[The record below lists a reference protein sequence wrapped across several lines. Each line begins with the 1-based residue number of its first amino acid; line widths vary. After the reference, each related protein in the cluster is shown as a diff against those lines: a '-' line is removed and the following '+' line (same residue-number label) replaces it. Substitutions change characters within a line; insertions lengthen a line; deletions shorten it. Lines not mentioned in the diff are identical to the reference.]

1 MGARKLKSG
10 TKRMSSQEGLST
22 YCNVA
27 TEVSHPISAITIGS
41 LAGGFTVRQTELIGV
56 NDEWPLR

>member
-1 MGARKLKSG
+1 
-10 TKRMSSQEGLST
+10 MSSQEGLST
-22 YCNVA
+22 YCIVA